1 MLIEPHMSGS
11 MTARDRVWSAVVQA
25 HNTRLDV
32 SEIRRQIRRDDIEKE
47 PPNDE
52 TIKRVL
58 RAATELGVLEHT
70 SGSPYWTK
78 SEYVRS
84 RWPVRT

>member
-1 MLIEPHMSGS
+1 MSGA
-11 MTARDRVWSAVVQA
+11 MTARDRVWSAVVQT

-32 SEIRRQIRRDDIEKE
+32 DEVRRQIRRDEIDEE

-58 RAATELGVLEHT
+58 RAATQLGVLEHQK
-70 SGSPYWTK
+70 GSPYWSK
-78 SEYVRS
+78 SENVRS
-84 RWPVRT
+84 RWPVRS